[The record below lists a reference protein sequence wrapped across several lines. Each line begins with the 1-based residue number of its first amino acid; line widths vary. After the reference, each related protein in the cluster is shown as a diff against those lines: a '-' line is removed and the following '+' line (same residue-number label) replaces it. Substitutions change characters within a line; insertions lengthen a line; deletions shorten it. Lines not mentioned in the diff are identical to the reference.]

1 MKFLRTSP
9 AVIKPNKVQD
19 YNNDECVQVVCSLWE
34 WLQLRVSES
43 DQIIMKSN
51 DEKQENTICV
61 WLLYDVIK

>member
-9 AVIKPNKVQD
+9 AVIKLNKVQD
-19 YNNDECVQVVCSLWE
+19 YNNDVCVQVVCSLWE

-51 DEKQENTICV
+51 DEKQENTLCV